1 MHDHFV
7 SSVFCICPK
16 TPLSIFTSQNISQ
29 ISRDFICS
37 PLSNRGWTEEISSD
51 IHQNIQNY
59 YFNTHNFN
67 FFQKNIIISKSA
79 TIYHCSSTMAHG
91 IGQDHK
97 PEKKTRSDS
106 TIPHILLQ
114 HLESLVTGPRRG
126 VPGGASFLLLDW
138 QVRVFWS
145 SGIVD
150 RPSGRMYIRNFP
162 LSGCM
167 DRCYHHIPFYSQ

>member
-16 TPLSIFTSQNISQ
+16 TPLSIFTSQKISQ

-37 PLSNRGWTEEISSD
+37 PLSNRVWTEEISSD

-59 YFNTHNFN
+59 YFNTHNFD

-97 PEKKTRSDS
+97 PEKKNKKWLYNTTYPSSAPWTPCNRSEERG
-106 TIPHILLQ
+106 TWGRVILIVGLAS
-114 HLESLVTGPRRG
+114 EGVLVVWYRR
-126 VPGGASFLLLDW
+126 
-138 QVRVFWS
+138 
-145 SGIVD
+145 
-150 RPSGRMYIRNFP
+150 
-162 LSGCM
+162 
-167 DRCYHHIPFYSQ
+167 